1 MVTIAYGVAIL
12 FMVLLPL
19 IFAFS
24 LVRKYG
30 VGWTVFML
38 GGVAFLVA
46 EIVRSFATNWL
57 TGTEFFINAT
67 TGLTPV
73 YVIMIYALLISL
85 FYTAA
90 RYAGFRLAGAQGGSS
105 WGGAL
110 TVAAGFATLNVVLIF
125 GLNALM
131 TLVYVL
137 TFPSTAPDG
146 VAAAE
151 FATMQQQ
158 IADFWNLSFIS
169 AVVQSQLIPGLW
181 QFTLQFAITM
191 IVWVGMV
198 SESGQWVKIKFF
210 DITMNVWVGVVQKKW
225 LWIFS
230 AFLLQTAMVAV
241 YSVVSNWMLIYLVNA
256 QEFSI
261 NFFLGTFI
269 FLVMMAFNVGIVYVL
284 FKKVKPLVPEFVRV
298 VPAPL
303 TAKPGEKSLRAK
315 EKPVQEVKP
324 AKKLKNTDLK

>member
-1 MVTIAYGVAIL
+1 MVTIAYGIAIL

-30 VGWTVFML
+30 MGWTVFML
-38 GGVAFLVA
+38 GGVAFLAA
-46 EIVRSFATNWL
+46 EIVRSFFTNWL
-57 TGTEFFINAT
+57 TGSDFFIQAT
-67 TGLTPV
+67 AGLTPV
-73 YVIMIYALLISL
+73 YVILIYALLISL

-90 RYAGFRLAGAQGGSS
+90 RYAVFRLASAQGGSS
-105 WGGAL
+105 WGGAM

-158 IADFWNLSFIS
+158 IADFWSLSFIS

-191 IVWVGMV
+191 V
-198 SESGQWVKIKFF
+198 
-210 DITMNVWVGVVQKKW
+210 VWVGVVQKKW

-230 AFLLQTAMVAV
+230 AFILQTAMVAV
-241 YSVVSNWMLIYLVNA
+241 YSVVSNWMLIYLVNS
-256 QEFSI
+256 QQYNI
-261 NFFLGTFI
+261 NFFLGAFI
-269 FLVMMAFNVGIVYVL
+269 FVALMIFNVGIVYML
-284 FKKVKPLVPEFVRV
+284 FKKVKPLVPDFVRV
-298 VPAPL
+298 VPAPMP
-303 TAKPGEKSLRAK
+303 AKPGEKRLTAK
-315 EKPVQEVKP
+315 EKPVQEVRP

>member
-19 IFAFS
+19 IFAFMV
-24 LVRKYG
+24 VRKYG

-57 TGTEFFINAT
+57 TTTDFFVNAT
-67 TGLTPV
+67 AGFTPV
-73 YVIMIYALLISL
+73 YVILVYAVIISL
-85 FYTAA
+85 FYTIA
-90 RYAGFRLAGAQGGSS
+90 RYAGFRVAGSQGGSS
-105 WGGAL
+105 WGGAM
-110 TVAAGFATLNVVLIF
+110 TVAAGFATLNIVLIF

-137 TFPSTAPDG
+137 TFPATAPDG
-146 VAAAE
+146 VTAAE

-169 AVVQSQLIPGLW
+169 AIVQSQLIPGLW

-191 IVWVGMV
+191 VA
-198 SESGQWVKIKFF
+198 
-210 DITMNVWVGVVQKKW
+210 WVGVVQKKW

-256 QEFSI
+256 QEYSI
-261 NFFLGTFI
+261 NFFMGTFI
-269 FLVMMAFNVGIVYVL
+269 FLLLAAFNVGIVYVL
-284 FKKVKPLVPEFVRV
+284 YKKVKPLVPEFVRV
-298 VPAPL
+298 VPAPMP
-303 TAKPGEKSLRAK
+303 AKSTDKSLPAK
-315 EKPVQEVKP
+315 EKPAQEAKP